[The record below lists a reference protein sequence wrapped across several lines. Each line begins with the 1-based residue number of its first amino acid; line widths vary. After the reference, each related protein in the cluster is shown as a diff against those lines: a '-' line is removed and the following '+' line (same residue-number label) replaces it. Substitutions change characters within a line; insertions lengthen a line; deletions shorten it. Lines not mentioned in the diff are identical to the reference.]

1 MLDPNAVDVI
11 AVIGTCT
18 PERRRYARR
27 LAELSGRPLITPR
40 AARGHDPVPDA
51 IERALDAR
59 SERGVVVDF
68 PLGTRVTHVI
78 GGFADSHN
86 GTRLM
91 SVLCVIDAAHLLDDL
106 QRTDD
111 LTLIESDDGGR
122 PAEQLV
128 ARALLTVT
136 QLEFA
141 SSVVLVNWQ
150 TVPTADLSAI
160 MALVSHLNPRA
171 RLRLERSGREPLPLL
186 FAHAV
191 DYDGAGWMRMLN
203 DAFDPHM
210 TDPRVSALRWH
221 NPRPLHPARLAHLL
235 DTTVEPGVLGRV
247 VRSSGFCRFATRPG
261 VTAHWEHVGSTISF
275 TPVAHDQHLLPDDEP
290 LALGQDLVLIGLDL
304 QHEALRAAL
313 DAAVLTDDEL
323 LAGRETWSSYPDPFP
338 VWELSAAQTEG
349 DEGRAG

>member
-1 MLDPNAVDVI
+1 MLDPTDVDVI
-11 AVIGTCT
+11 AVIGTCA

-27 LAELSGRPLITPR
+27 LAGLSKRPLITPR
-40 AARGHDPVPDA
+40 VARGHDPVPDA
-51 IERALDAR
+51 IERSRDAR
-59 SERGVVVDF
+59 SGRGVVVDF
-68 PLGTRVTHVI
+68 PVGTRVTHVI
-78 GGFADSHN
+78 GGFADPHG

-91 SVLCVIDAAHLLDDL
+91 SVLCVVDAAHLLNDL
-106 QRTDD
+106 QREDH
-111 LTLIESDDGGR
+111 LTLLDSDDSGH
-122 PAEQLV
+122 PAPHVV

-141 SSVVLVNWQ
+141 SSVVFVNWQ
-150 TVPTADLSAI
+150 PVRTADLSVI

-221 NPRPLHPARLAHLL
+221 NPRPLHPARLANVL
-235 DTTVEPGVLGRV
+235 DSTVEPGALGRV

-261 VTAHWEHVGSTISF
+261 ITAHWEHVGSTISF
-275 TPVAHDQHLLPDDEP
+275 TPVAHDLHALPDDEP

-304 QHEALRAAL
+304 QHDALRVAL
-313 DAAVLTDDEL
+313 DTAVLTDDEL
-323 LAGRETWSSYPDPFP
+323 LAGRDAWSAYPDPFP
-338 VWELSAAQTEG
+338 VWALSAAHTEG
-349 DEGRAG
+349 DDGGAL

>member
-1 MLDPNAVDVI
+1 MLDPTAIDVI

-27 LAELSGRPLITPR
+27 LAALSQRPLITPHV
-40 AARGHDPVPDA
+40 ARGHDPVPDA
-51 IERALDAR
+51 IERTHDVR
-59 SERGVVVDF
+59 SERGVVIDF

-78 GGFADSHN
+78 GGFADPAN

-91 SVLCVIDAAHLLDDL
+91 SVLCVVDAAHLLNDL
-106 QRTDD
+106 QRDDD
-111 LTLIESDDGGR
+111 LTLADVDDSGH
-122 PAEQLV
+122 PAAQLV

-150 TVPTADLSAI
+150 TVPTAELSVI

-221 NPRPLHPARLAHLL
+221 HPRPLHPGRLAHVL
-235 DTTVEPGVLGRV
+235 DSTLESGVCGQV

-275 TPVAHDQHLLPDDEP
+275 SPVAHDHSLLPDDEP
-290 LALGQDLVLIGLDL
+290 LALGQDLVLIGIDL
-304 QHEALRAAL
+304 QHDALRVAL
-313 DAAVLTDDEL
+313 DSAVLTDDEL
-323 LAGRETWSSYPDPFP
+323 LASREAWSAYPDPFP
-338 VWELSAAQTEG
+338 AWALSTAGSEG
-349 DEGRAG
+349 DEGRAP